1 MKFILGCLSVLALIV
16 LCFLFSFIP
25 LVWGFVLMPFLYIPK
40 DIEKYRFRTLLI
52 MVIIGVLW
60 VSYTLF
66 YSVVDPIRAS
76 QIFHPYDSFMSLIN
90 GDWYYT
96 VTDFITF
103 QPFLL
108 CIAGTIGGAGVTIVI
123 FRGLF
128 LLQYPRDTALQ
139 KIKKGYKNKSGYSE
153 VISDKNLKKADIT
166 KDAIGVSYKNFKP
179 IEVTDKMLNRMLF
192 AIGTNGAGKTVLL
205 RNLYARCIIFNKACI
220 VVDGK
225 PDRKNIEFLQRL
237 AEKKGVPFYG
247 FNCGNNLGYDFLNNG
262 TPTEIKDKII
272 GLKNK
277 QDWDSD
283 YYKTQ
288 AETYLQ
294 TAIDILKKVKGT
306 ITLEDVI
313 DCFDFEHLS
322 ELLPADIDERT
333 KKKLSRIK
341 DIEMK
346 DLKGIQNQLTL
357 LANSD
362 FGDWLSSGSENEFTL
377 LEAIEKGGFVY
388 FALPSLKYPSFASVL
403 GKVVV
408 NDLKGALYDK
418 SEDTPV
424 YAFFDEF
431 GVFAGEQVL
440 NLVNQGRG
448 LGLHGAF
455 GTQSIADLSDSA
467 GEQFAEMFMGNMNSI
482 ALMRVND
489 NKSTRYLTE
498 WIGVDKV
505 REYQAHLN
513 SKLDD
518 SGVVKMV
525 DEDIISSSE
534 MQRLNDGDAYFITKV
549 GGFKVDKMR
558 VNFIDIDNENL
569 EL

>member
-1 MKFILGCLSVLALIV
+1 MRDVTGASIATLLALGV
-16 LCFLFSFIP
+16 LIGFFSFIP
-25 LVWGFVLMPFLYIPK
+25 VVFGFAFMPVVYLGFPKKIRYIYLTSSVILGLCFIFLVITSNNSYRAFDSIINLFNRGNINYMYYAFLVYQPVTFMLMGIYGGMGTTMIIFKFIYDMCFTKHDNLRRIKSGTQLDKYSNEIDKKQFKKVDIKK
-40 DIEKYRFRTLLI
+40 DN
-52 MVIIGVLW
+52 IGI
-60 VSYTLF
+60 SYTDLN
-66 YSVVDPIRAS
+66 PI
-76 QIFHPYDSFMSLIN
+76 N
-90 GDWYYT
+90 
-96 VTDFITF
+96 VT
-103 QPFLL
+103 
-108 CIAGTIGGAGVTIVI
+108 A
-123 FRGLF
+123 
-128 LLQYPRDTALQ
+128 
-139 KIKKGYKNKSGYSE
+139 
-153 VISDKNLKKADIT
+153 
-166 KDAIGVSYKNFKP
+166 
-179 IEVTDKMLNRMLF
+179 KMLNRMLF

-205 RNLYARCIIFNKACI
+205 RNLYARSILFNKACI

-225 PDRKNIEFLQRL
+225 PDRKNIEFLKDL

-272 GLKNK
+272 GLKNAK
-277 QDWDSD
+277 DWDSD

-294 TAIDILKKVKGT
+294 TAVDILKKVKGT

-357 LANSD
+357 LADSD
-362 FGDWLSSGSENEFTL
+362 LGDWLSSGSENEFTL

-418 SEDTPV
+418 SEDTAV

-431 GVFAGEQVL
+431 GVFAGDQVL

-455 GTQSIADLSDSA
+455 GAQSIADLSNSA

-498 WIGVDKV
+498 WVGVDKV

-534 MQRLNDGDAYFITKV
+534 MQRLEDGDAYFITKV

-558 VNFIDIDNENL
+558 VNFIDIDNKNL